1 MITLE
6 EPIPSDVINNS
17 ENGKLRSEVNHAL
30 SSLASSGDH
39 DNTQIIEKIL
49 KLRFEK
55 AKLLKY
61 ENYAQVC
68 FYYYFILFLRLL
80 FFMKELLIII
90 LSGKHEKQNGY
101 SGRSRRTY
109 EQALHCLL

>member
-6 EPIPSDVINNS
+6 DSISSDVINNS
-17 ENGKLRSEVNHAL
+17 ENEKLRSEVNHAL
-30 SSLASSGDH
+30 LSLASSGDH
-39 DNTQIIEKIL
+39 DNTPIIEKIL

-61 ENYAQVC
+61 ENYAEVC
-68 FYYYFILFLRLL
+68 FYYFLILFFRLI

-101 SGRSRRTY
+101 SCRSKRTY
-109 EQALHCLL
+109 EQALHGLL